1 MLGKE
6 DEWDIRLMNEEKI
19 EEKSEQK
26 MGEDKKR
33 KLESSFLD

>member
-33 KLESSFLD
+33 KLESIFLD